1 MTGGKKQVYLMLE
14 NEVLPTVEET
24 VKVDVLPIRKNK
36 NEHKLCKLETVLKQT
51 ECLARCLETGLVD
64 SELLLLLLV
73 YERQKLCDMTALYQQ
88 CHQEIRE
95 QSLEFASRMVRLAI
109 ILIL

>member
-1 MTGGKKQVYLMLE
+1 MLE
-14 NEVLPTVEET
+14 NEVLPTVEEA
-24 VKVDVLPIRKNK
+24 VKMDVLPIRKNR

-64 SELLLLLLV
+64 SELILLLLIC
-73 YERQKLCDMTALYQQ
+73 ERQKLADMTALYQQ

-95 QSLEFASRMVRLAI
+95 QYLECTSRMVRVAI

>member
-1 MTGGKKQVYLMLE
+1 MSLMLE
-14 NEVLPTVEET
+14 NEVLPTVEEA
-24 VKVDVLPIRKNK
+24 VKVDVLPIRKNT
-36 NEHKLCKLETVLKQT
+36 NEHKLFKLETVLKQT
-51 ECLARCLETGLVD
+51 ECLARSLETGVVD

-73 YERQKLCDMTALYQQ
+73 NERQKLSDMTALYQQ

-95 QSLEFASRMVRLAI
+95 QNLECALRMVRLAI

>member
-1 MTGGKKQVYLMLE
+1 MTGGKKQVSLMLE
-14 NEVLPTVEET
+14 NEVLPTVEEA

-73 YERQKLCDMTALYQQ
+73 YERQKLSDMTALYQQ

-95 QSLEFASRMVRLAI
+95 QNLECASRMVRLAI
-109 ILIL
+109 ILIS

>member
-1 MTGGKKQVYLMLE
+1 MSLMLE
-14 NEVLPTVEET
+14 NEVLPTVEEA
-24 VKVDVLPIRKNK
+24 VKMDVLPIRKNR

-64 SELLLLLLV
+64 SELILLLLIC
-73 YERQKLCDMTALYQQ
+73 ERQKLADMTALYQQ

-95 QSLEFASRMVRLAI
+95 QYLECTSRMVRVAI

>member
-1 MTGGKKQVYLMLE
+1 MSLMLE
-14 NEVLPTVEET
+14 NEVLPAVEEA
-24 VKVDVLPIRKNK
+24 VKVDVLPVRKNK
-36 NEHKLCKLETVLKQT
+36 NEYKLCKLETVLKQT

-73 YERQKLCDMTALYQQ
+73 YERQKLSDMTTLYKQ

-95 QSLEFASRMVRLAI
+95 QNLECASRMVRVAI

>member
-1 MTGGKKQVYLMLE
+1 VSLMLE
-14 NEVLPTVEET
+14 NEVLPAVEEA
-24 VKVDVLPIRKNK
+24 VKVDVLPVRKNK
-36 NEHKLCKLETVLKQT
+36 NEYKLCKLETVLKQT
-51 ECLARCLETGLVD
+51 EYLARCLETGLVD

-73 YERQKLCDMTALYQQ
+73 YERQKLSDMTTLYKQ

-95 QSLEFASRMVRLAI
+95 QNLERASRMVRVAI

>member
-1 MTGGKKQVYLMLE
+1 MTGGKKQVSLMLE
-14 NEVLPTVEET
+14 NEVFPTVEEA

-36 NEHKLCKLETVLKQT
+36 NDHKLYQLETVLKQT
-51 ECLARCLETGLVD
+51 ECLARCLETGLVN

-73 YERQKLCDMTALYQQ
+73 YERQKLTDMTALYQQ

-95 QSLEFASRMVRLAI
+95 QNLECASRMVRVAI